1 MNVLLFLV
9 PISLLLVG
17 LALAVFA
24 WAVRSGQFEDL
35 DTPSLDILGDE
46 RAPPSRPAEPT
57 PDASRDAD

>member
-46 RAPPSRPAEPT
+46 RAPPPDPTTPPA
-57 PDASRDAD
+57 DSHRHAD

>member
-17 LALAVFA
+17 LALVVFV

-35 DTPSLDILGDE
+35 DTPSFDILGDE
-46 RAPPSRPAEPT
+46 RAPPTRTAEPSA
-57 PDASRDAD
+57 DGSRDAD

>member
-35 DTPSLDILGDE
+35 DTPSLDILGDD
-46 RAPPSRPAEPT
+46 RRPAQAPPATPPPEP
-57 PDASRDAD
+57 RDAD

>member
-46 RAPPSRPAEPT
+46 RAPPPDPAT
-57 PDASRDAD
+57 PPADSHRHAD